1 MQKFSEHF
9 KEIEHCNG
17 RVILRHTLFGT
28 QTFYCDD
35 IHIIDDG
42 VRLGV
47 ILKSQEIFVDKQ
59 SVKFARIRNNTFAM
73 ADDMMRIEIIVNK
86 M

>member
-9 KEIEHCNG
+9 KKIEHCKG
-17 RVILRHTLFGT
+17 KVILRHTLFDT

-42 VRLGV
+42 ERLGV
-47 ILKSQEIFVDKQ
+47 VLKNQEIFIDKQ
-59 SVKFARIRNNTFAM
+59 SVKFAHTRNNTFAM
-73 ADDMMRIEIIVNK
+73 AADMLSIEVLVNNL
-86 M
+86 